1 MRRKTLLLLISTL
14 LLPLAARAQT
24 PTPQPTQQQD
34 TLTTRLNEDPRFKR
48 LSPEEQAWTR
58 SIFERLDKAIANKD
72 LAAIEQIKREAEA
85 HQQALGNKAAT
96 ATAPA
101 PLPAVPRKLEDNPEF
116 KKLSPDQQDQVRNL
130 YNAFRDAENNPS
142 TSIPPKPAA
151 PPIVPI
157 PKTPPQTGC
166 VAVPP
171 KKPGVLDKLKQHA
184 QRTLAIQAAKADARI
199 AKQSGGN
206 VDAGAQDATTTAMN
220 QANQPKPCVPVPPP
234 TTTPKPANQ

>member
-1 MRRKTLLLLISTL
+1 MRYTATLLIASALLC
-14 LLPLAARAQT
+14 PLAARAQT
-24 PTPQPTQQQD
+24 PTPQPTQQPD
-34 TLTTRLNEDPRFKR
+34 NLTTRLNEDPRFKR

-58 SIFERLDKAIANKD
+58 NIVERLDKAIANKD
-72 LAAIEQIKREAEA
+72 LAAIEQIKREAEQ
-85 HQQALGNKAAT
+85 HQQALGNKAVT
-96 ATAPA
+96 ATTPA

-116 KKLSPDQQDQVRNL
+116 KKLSPDEQEQVRNL

-142 TSIPPKPAA
+142 ATIPPKPTA
-151 PPIVPI
+151 PAIVPI
-157 PKTPPQTGC
+157 PKTPPPQTGC
-166 VAVPP
+166 VAAPP

-220 QANQPKPCVPVPPP
+220 QPKPCPPAP
-234 TTTPKPANQ
+234 ATVPKPPQQ